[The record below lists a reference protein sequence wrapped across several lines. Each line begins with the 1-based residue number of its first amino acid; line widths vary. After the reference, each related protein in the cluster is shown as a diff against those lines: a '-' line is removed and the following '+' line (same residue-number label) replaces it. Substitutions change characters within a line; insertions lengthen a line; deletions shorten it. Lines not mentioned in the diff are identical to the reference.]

1 MSIYLEADAARRERK
16 IIQLY
21 SYYPMVCI
29 KALFG
34 KDIQVFDESKCCHVE
49 VDILFCLC
57 CFT

>member
-1 MSIYLEADAARRERK
+1 MPLEGK

-34 KDIQVFDESKCCHVE
+34 KDIKIFDESKYYQVE
-49 VDILFCLC
+49 VDTLFCLC